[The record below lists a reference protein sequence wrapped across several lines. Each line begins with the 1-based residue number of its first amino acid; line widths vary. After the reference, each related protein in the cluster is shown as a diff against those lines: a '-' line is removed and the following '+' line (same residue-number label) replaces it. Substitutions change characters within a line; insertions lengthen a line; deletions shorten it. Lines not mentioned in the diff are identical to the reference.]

1 MAMPQMPG
9 NVLPAKSSVS
19 ELRRKNIIGE
29 TTIMDFITSFLLSYR
44 TEIVD
49 ELHYSHTYWIFLLPL
64 VMIATDVVSG
74 WIQATINSTW
84 DSTKMRKGLFR
95 KGGEMMV
102 VVVAWLVGIAIP
114 LDFNIA
120 FFFSIYIV
128 LMEAVSIIENLDLAG
143 IPMPVWIIKRLKKT
157 MQDMT
162 DGTDK

>member
-1 MAMPQMPG
+1 
-9 NVLPAKSSVS
+9 
-19 ELRRKNIIGE
+19 
-29 TTIMDFITSFLLSYR
+29 MDFITSLILNLR
-44 TEIVD
+44 TEIT
-49 ELHYSHTYWIFLLPL
+49 EEIHYSHDYWIFLLPL
-64 VMIATDVVSG
+64 VLIASDVVSG

-114 LDFNIA
+114 LDFNVA

>member
-1 MAMPQMPG
+1 
-9 NVLPAKSSVS
+9 
-19 ELRRKNIIGE
+19 
-29 TTIMDFITSFLLSYR
+29 MDYINSFLLMYR
-44 TEIVD
+44 TEIMD
-49 ELHYSHTYWIFLLPL
+49 ELHYSHTYWIF
-64 VMIATDVVSG
+64 
-74 WIQATINSTW
+74 QATINSTW

-102 VVVAWLVGIAIP
+102 VVVSWLVGIAIP
-114 LDFNIA
+114 LDFNVA

-162 DGTDK
+162 DGTE

>member
-1 MAMPQMPG
+1 
-9 NVLPAKSSVS
+9 
-19 ELRRKNIIGE
+19 
-29 TTIMDFITSFLLSYR
+29 MDYITSFLLSYR
-44 TEIVD
+44 TEVID

-64 VMIATDVVSG
+64 ILIASDVVSG

-95 KGGEMMV
+95 KGGEMLV
-102 VVVAWLVGIAIP
+102 VVVAWLIGIAIP
-114 LDFNIA
+114 LDFNVA

-162 DGTDK
+162 DGTDGTQGR